1 MHDVQIS
8 SKIKVFSYVLKE
20 RKTER
25 KTEAK
30 RQINDSFE
38 LSTPLLS
45 QNRGKKGKGKSRVTK
60 TMRALEVNHGLH
72 LGIDSVYLYT
82 VMCKIHINI

>member
-45 QNRGKKGKGKSRVTK
+45 MNRGKKGKGKSRITK
-60 TMRALEVNHGLH
+60 TMRALEVNHGLQ
-72 LGIDSVYLYT
+72 
-82 VMCKIHINI
+82 

>member
-45 QNRGKKGKGKSRVTK
+45 MNRGKKGKGKSRVTK
-60 TMRALEVNHGLH
+60 TMRALEVNHGLQ
-72 LGIDSVYLYT
+72 
-82 VMCKIHINI
+82 